1 MWQNVGWLTSLCC
14 SQFGA
19 ATESLTKATIDG
31 DLDVGVQFIGQSQ
44 GLIHDVPTVDDLIQR
59 IMQEAHDVS
68 VNRATLFESR
78 LGEAQEEKE
87 AC

>member
-1 MWQNVGWLTSLCC
+1 M
-14 SQFGA
+14 
-19 ATESLTKATIDG
+19 
-31 DLDVGVQFIGQSQ
+31 GVQFIGQSQ